1 MGLPMLTY
9 DIMGE
14 KLGFLWF
21 YFPANC
27 NFLSKIIVYNEH
39 FLSDWLSLH
48 LGLSTVT
55 EMLFMC
61 DFYMSD
67 G

>member
-1 MGLPMLTY
+1 MISWVKSLDFY
-9 DIMGE
+9 
-14 KLGFLWF
+14 GFI
-21 YFPANC
+21 FPRIAI
-27 NFLSKIIVYNEH
+27 FLSKIIVYNEH

-55 EMLFMC
+55 EMQFLC